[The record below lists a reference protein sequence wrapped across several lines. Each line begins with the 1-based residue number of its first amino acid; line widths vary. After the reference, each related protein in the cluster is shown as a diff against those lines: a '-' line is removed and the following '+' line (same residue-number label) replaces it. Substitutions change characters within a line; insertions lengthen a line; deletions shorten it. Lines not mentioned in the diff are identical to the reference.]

1 VVNYNKNPAEGWLVP
16 VVAPGK
22 PERAAEVVPVSCT
35 TTQDLSDAVQC
46 SLGGKLHTDDRQDI
60 AEEVK
65 GWEALADVSGEDA
78 LNVVNHK
85 GKTID
90 EDCSIKDYF
99 QMDDAETLNDSESEY
114 AEDDGGPP
122 EDNEGPLLPVSC
134 RTTQDLWDAMECS
147 TEGKT
152 NNDDHKDSGEVE
164 EWEALADKTSEEAWN
179 IVVNNQA
186 DTKTKIA
193 EVARKEVGVCK
204 TNNDDHKDTAE
215 VEEWE
220 ALADKSSEEAWNI
233 VVNNQAD
240 AKTKIAEVARKEIG
254 VCKQPRGAPTRGLPQ
269 SSSAASAALA
279 DLPCE
284 DACDALKKQCKTI
297 DEEWDITDARQ
308 RPVGMH
314 LQVSAVRAAAKTCA
328 PDESLKQPCNLTQS
342 KLKSTNHI
350 AKKAQTKMAEIRFQ
364 GKFKGRE
371 FNKTKRGGK
380 RNYGFIEV
388 NPRDLKA
395 LREHPVWSSNLEED
409 VFWHSKDCSS
419 ESFGNDGQR
428 EGDIVTFT
436 VILKLEGGMLQ
447 AQNVE
452 LKQRAS
458 WWHAVAQME
467 V

>member
-1 VVNYNKNPAEGWLVP
+1 VVHYNENAPEGWLVP

-65 GWEALADVSGEDA
+65 GWEALADVSWEDA

-152 NNDDHKDSGEVE
+152 NNDDHKDSG
-164 EWEALADKTSEEAWN
+164 
-179 IVVNNQA
+179 
-186 DTKTKIA
+186 
-193 EVARKEVGVCK
+193 
-204 TNNDDHKDTAE
+204 E

-395 LREHPVWSSNLEED
+395 LRDHPLWSSNLEED
-409 VFWHSKDCSS
+409 VFWFSS
-419 ESFGNDGQR
+419 PGSP
-428 EGDIVTFT
+428 
-436 VILKLEGGMLQ
+436 
-447 AQNVE
+447 
-452 LKQRAS
+452 
-458 WWHAVAQME
+458 H
-467 V
+467 